1 VKTILEL
8 LNNPKKKNHSDML
21 PILNCYYSTNFREGI
36 FLSFHY
42 VMEIP
47 VGVHLF
53 LIFTRHYMI
62 LLSLCHTHTHTHT
75 HTHRGMLKISHK
87 LMGFLQTWRHY
98 SVCLSRSYVIF
109 MNPTCSPL
117 IHCLCFFPPL
127 RLNMRELEN
136 KCASSQAFYIVM
148 MQLCFFIKELL
159 YVER

>member
-1 VKTILEL
+1 L
-8 LNNPKKKNHSDML
+8 LIFFKWKPFWSCSTTQKKNSLRYATNPQLLLQYKFLRRDFSLFPLCHGDSGRSASL
-21 PILNCYYSTNFREGI
+21 PNFYTALHD
-36 FLSFHY
+36 FA
-42 VMEIP
+42 
-47 VGVHLF
+47 
-53 LIFTRHYMI
+53 
-62 LLSLCHTHTHTHT
+62 LSLSHTHTHT
-75 HTHRGMLKISHK
+75 GMLKISHK

-127 RLNMRELEN
+127 WLNMRELEN